1 MKGTLRQVQKK
12 YGSRA
17 MLIAITVGLAFIL
30 AGYKPIGKGVVLGT
44 LFSILNFVL
53 MGETLPLKLVSSKR
67 KASLL
72 SFISICFRYA
82 LLAVPLIVAVKM
94 PQIDLAATVI
104 GIFMVQLILLVEHGY
119 RYFQTNRRQIKGF

>member
-1 MKGTLRQVQKK
+1 
-12 YGSRA
+12 
-17 MLIAITVGLAFIL
+17 MLVAITIGLTFIL
-30 AGYKPIGKGVVLGT
+30 AGYKPIGKGLVLGT

-53 MGETLPLKLVSSKR
+53 MGETLPLKLASSKR

-82 LLAVPLIVAVKM
+82 LLAVPLIAAVKM

-104 GIFMVQLILLVEHGY
+104 GVFMVQLMVLLEHGY
-119 RYFQTNRRQIKGF
+119 RYIHSNRSQIKGF